1 MQTYFQMVEK
11 EEQIKSKVKGTTKI
25 IIRPEFNK
33 TENGQDREKIKKI
46 KTWLRVS
53 LSPKWFWDSVFS
65 IFFPVLA
72 HWEDFYNLQFHWS
85 FNVLP

>member
-53 LSPKWFWDSVFS
+53 LSPK
-65 IFFPVLA
+65 
-72 HWEDFYNLQFHWS
+72 
-85 FNVLP
+85 